1 MQHIII
7 LLILAIPPLLA
18 HAKVDERELFD
29 RLDQVIEHQNH
40 YRSLKEQKLKKLKR
54 ALSDATDNK
63 VRLQWLDSIYWEYS
77 TYRYD
82 SATAYV
88 AKGLHLA
95 EETHNE
101 EYIIKNKINRA
112 SVLSVGGFYSQAE
125 ITLQDID
132 PDKLKGW
139 DKSYFYFTK
148 AWIYNYWGAFVA
160 NSEFAP
166 EMAAKKKK
174 YIELT
179 LQSIA
184 PDKRNT
190 GVYNYLR
197 GELIYMDHP
206 THKDVLHYYMAALK
220 ETTVNNR
227 IYAQA
232 AYGVARYYQDIE
244 RIDLYEKYLVEAAI
258 SDIKCQLKETLALQ
272 KFAAFIY
279 QKDLRNSERAYDY
292 LLLLMEDAKFF
303 NNRLRMLEISNIL
316 PVIAAVKQQEAEQ
329 SRSRIQAY
337 FFVICGV
344 LSITLILFVVS
355 VRRKNKLVRNK
366 KELEEKSLQL
376 EQKSSQMEELNK
388 RLMAT
393 NKRRETYMRLFMDIS
408 ALYIKK
414 LDDYRKLVSR
424 KVKTGQTTD
433 LLKIVNSIKVGE
445 EEAKAFYVRFD
456 KAFMELYPD
465 FVDKL
470 NELLMEDQQIELP
483 SNHTLTTEVRIYALM
498 RLGVTDSQEIA
509 TLLFYSTQ
517 TIYNYKSSM
526 RAKAKNRE
534 TFESDINQLC
544 HII

>member
-1 MQHIII
+1 MRNLYVII
-7 LLILAIPPLLA
+7 LLLVPLFA
-18 HAKVDERELFD
+18 SAKVDERKLFE
-29 RLDQVIEHQNH
+29 RLDKAIADKEHYQ
-40 YRSLKEQKLKKLKR
+40 RQKTNKLKR
-54 ALSDATDNK
+54 LKRNLSDAINDK
-63 VRLQWLDSIYWEYS
+63 ERLMWLDSIYWEYS

-82 SATAYV
+82 SASFYV
-88 AKGLHLA
+88 AQGLKLA
-95 EETHNE
+95 EDTHNE

-125 ITLQDID
+125 IALQDID
-132 PDKLKGW
+132 PDKLQGW

-148 AWIYNYWGAFVA
+148 AWIYDYWGSFVA
-160 NSEFAP
+160 KSEFAP

-174 YIELT
+174 YVELT
-179 LQSIA
+179 LQSIS
-184 PDKRNT
+184 PERRNT
-190 GVYNYLR
+190 GVYNYLK

-206 THKDVLHYYMAALK
+206 THKDVLKYYMAAMK
-220 ETTVNNR
+220 ETSAYNR
-227 IYAQA
+227 VHAQA
-232 AYGVARYYQDIE
+232 TYGVARYYQDIE
-244 RIDLYEKYLVEAAI
+244 RYDLYEQYLVEAAI

-292 LLLLMEDAKFF
+292 LELLMEDAKFF

-316 PVIAAVKQQEAEQ
+316 PVIATVKQQEAEQ

-337 FFVICGV
+337 FFVICSV
-344 LSITLILFVVS
+344 LCITLALFVVS
-355 VRRKNKLVRNK
+355 VKRKNRLVRNK
-366 KELEEKSLQL
+366 KELEEQSLQL
-376 EQKSSQMEELNK
+376 ELKSSQMEELNK

-433 LLKIVNSIKVGE
+433 LLKVVNSIKVGE

-470 NELLMEDQQIELP
+470 NELLVEDQQIELP
-483 SNHTLTTEVRIYALM
+483 SNHTLSTEVRIFALM

-517 TIYNYKSSM
+517 TIYNYKSAM
-526 RAKAKNRE
+526 RAKAKNRD